1 MESGNILLREDAVK
15 ENPLDQFMTWY
26 GEAFTAEG
34 ELIANAMTL
43 ATVDED
49 NKPSAR
55 LVMLKG
61 LSAEGFVFYTNF
73 HSRKGHDLARNS
85 QAALVFWWPKLGRQV
100 RVQGQVQTYD
110 ATQSTEFF
118 QERPRAFQIGTWAS
132 PQSQVVPDL
141 NFLVERHKEVELKY
155 PEGNIPRPPHWGG
168 YLMVPDRMEFWQGND
183 NHLHDRLEYQRV
195 ELGDWQMYRLAP

>member
-1 MESGNILLREDAVK
+1 MENELILLREELVK
-15 ENPLDQFMTWY
+15 PTPLEQFMTWY
-26 GEAFTAEG
+26 EEAFHSEG

-61 LSAEGFVFYTNF
+61 LSSEGFVFYTNF

-85 QAALVFWWPKLGRQV
+85 YAALVFWWPKLARQV
-100 RVQGQVQTYD
+100 RVQGVVQTFD
-110 ATQSTEFF
+110 PTQSTEFF

-132 PQSQVVPDL
+132 PQSQIVPDL
-141 NFLVERHKEVELKY
+141 DYLVERHKEVEQKY
-155 PEGNIPRPPHWGG
+155 SEGAIPRPPHWGG
-168 YLMVPDRMEFWQGND
+168 YMMLPERMEFWQGND
-183 NHLHDRLEYQRV
+183 NHLHDRLEYQR
-195 ELGDWQMYRLAP
+195 LDSGDWQLHRLAP